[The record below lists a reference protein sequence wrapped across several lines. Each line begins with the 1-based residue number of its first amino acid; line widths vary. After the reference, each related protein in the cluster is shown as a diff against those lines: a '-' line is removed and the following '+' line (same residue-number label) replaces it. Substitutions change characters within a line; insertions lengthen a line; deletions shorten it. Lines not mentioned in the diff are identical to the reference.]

1 MLLYK
6 TVSDQKEEFAETKE
20 KNAAEQ
26 EALQAVADERFKTQL
41 GEVVSCTWVSSLFNI
56 VVLPSIIVPPQKF
69 YTTKLYTTKKG
80 CCVFNEDTIHC
91 HCH

>member
-1 MLLYK
+1 MQYGGRTWADLVLRGITFPPTPFPFYKMLLYK

-41 GEVVSCTWVSSLFNI
+41 GEVVSCTWVSFLF
-56 VVLPSIIVPPQKF
+56 LF
-69 YTTKLYTTKKG
+69 YHTPIL
-80 CCVFNEDTIHC
+80 
-91 HCH
+91 